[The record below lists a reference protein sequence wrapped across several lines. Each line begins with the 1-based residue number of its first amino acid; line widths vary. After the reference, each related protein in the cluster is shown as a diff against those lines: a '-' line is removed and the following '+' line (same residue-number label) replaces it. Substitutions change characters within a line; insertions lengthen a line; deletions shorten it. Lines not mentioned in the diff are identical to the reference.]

1 MKQDIISFK
10 KKYEKRKQQNESMSR
25 KHNQVCTTLNYIEH
39 FLILASTVTGYI
51 SISAFASLIGIPLEI
66 TSSAT
71 GLNICAITAG
81 IKNYESVIKK
91 NKKKHDKIVL
101 LVKSKLNSIEAS
113 IYKALINSVICHN
126 KFVLIKKKHNKM
138 K

>member
-1 MKQDIISFK
+1 M
-10 KKYEKRKQQNESMSR
+10 
-25 KHNQVCTTLNYIEH
+25 
-39 FLILASTVTGYI
+39 
-51 SISAFASLIGIPLEI
+51 IGIPLGI
-66 TSSAT
+66 TSSAI

-81 IKNYESVIKK
+81 IKNYKSVIKK

-113 IYKALINSVICHN
+113 ISKALSNSVISHN
-126 KFVLIKKKHNKM
+126 KFVLIKKTHNEM